1 MLVQEPCIFGS
12 GADFQCADQAGE
24 TAVGQG
30 IEDECDRRRCERFVE
45 NEEREFRGL
54 RFEDL

>member
-1 MLVQEPCIFGS
+1 MLAQETRIVGS

-30 IEDECDRRRCERFVE
+30 VEDECDRGRCERFVE
-45 NEEREFRGL
+45 
-54 RFEDL
+54 D